1 MGTLADQL
9 EVPVT
14 KASRGLSPPS
24 HFPARFR
31 SLVDSIC
38 YSAARHA
45 WRTSGRPEEFHLQP
59 PSEPCVN
66 LSIHTAPVSHSL
78 ETSQFQADEE
88 RN

>member
-31 SLVDSIC
+31 SLVDSTC
-38 YSAARHA
+38 YNAARHA
-45 WRTSGRPEEFHLQP
+45 WRTSSRPRELP
-59 PSEPCVN
+59 PQYRVTGGSYPP
-66 LSIHTAPVSHSL
+66 PVP
-78 ETSQFQADEE
+78 TE
-88 RN
+88 RSVRISRTTLFEN